1 MNSSLIPH
9 PSSLSHPSS
18 PAFTLVE
25 LLVVIGIIGV
35 LAAVLLGTFSK
46 ASESALSAACL
57 VNMRSVA
64 TAWIA
69 ASQGDRKLWPTP
81 KPEEWTYVADS
92 NVKIDYYEKP
102 GWISW
107 DSRGLYNNHKAD
119 SSQASSCKK
128 VGLYSSDFEAVQFA
142 LSNGSVYKHLSGNTS
157 TYVCPLHKKKRP
169 DANWSYFMNNVI
181 KSDKNLQ
188 SVMVDPDD
196 PQKGSRLV
204 MRDRLLLFGEIPF
217 RKESPGDWFPDG
229 EGGSEETD
237 AALELDGETPENI
250 GANHQIGNEWVAHVA
265 FSDGHV
271 EKLRVGKKATG
282 DDLRELSKLL
292 VWDKDITFNAEANKY
307 EEVR

>member
-1 MNSSLIPH
+1 MKK
-9 PSSLSHPSS
+9 
-18 PAFTLVE
+18 AFTLIE

-69 ASQGDRKLWPTP
+69 AALTGDVKFFPTP
-81 KPEEWTYVADS
+81 KPEEWTYPGANLS
-92 NVKIDYYEKP
+92 QSYHEKP
-102 GWISW
+102 GWLSW
-107 DSRGLYNNHKAD
+107 DSRGLYNNHIAN
-119 SSQASSCKK
+119 SSQESSCKK
-128 VGLYSSDFEAVQFA
+128 VSLYSSDFEAVQFA

-181 KSDKNLQ
+181 KRAEDLNE
-188 SVMVDPDD
+188 VMVDPDD
-196 PQKGSRLV
+196 PQKGFRLV
-204 MRDRLLLFGEIPF
+204 MRDRQLLFGEIPF
-217 RKESPGDWFPDG
+217 RKDGPGDWFPDG
-229 EGGSEETD
+229 EGASTETD